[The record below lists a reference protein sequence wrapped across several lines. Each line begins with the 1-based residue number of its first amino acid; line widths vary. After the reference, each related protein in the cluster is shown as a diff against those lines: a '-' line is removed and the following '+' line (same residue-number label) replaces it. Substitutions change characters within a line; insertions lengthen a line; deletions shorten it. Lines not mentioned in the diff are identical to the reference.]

1 MKKKFRQ
8 LLHKVL
14 VIDSMIGFVGVI
26 IILSVALFVQLYMD
40 EAPCPLCLLQRAAL
54 VNIGIAL
61 LMNFRY
67 RNKASHWALAIL
79 SACAGSAVSLRQILL
94 HINSPTGFGSAFFG
108 LHMYTWSF
116 IAFATTIVGSAI
128 MLLIYPEWKS
138 NGKSTE
144 MERS

>member
-1 MKKKFRQ
+1 MERKFRRI
-8 LLHKVL
+8 LHKVE
-14 VIDSMIGFVGVI
+14 VFDSMIGFVGVLF
-26 IILSVALFVQLYMD
+26 ILGASLFVQFHMN

-61 LMNFRY
+61 FMNFRY

-94 HINSPTGFGSAFFG
+94 HINSPTGFGSAIFG

-128 MLLIYPEWKS
+128 MLLIYPERKPREKS
-138 NGKSTE
+138 SDLE
-144 MERS
+144 SP